1 MTELSESSTQG
12 AAWQSVAQTP
22 APPAMADAYGQ
33 MAELTAQLAARDHF
47 IAYVS
52 HELRNSLSPLCLLA
66 DQCGAL
72 ASDAPARSAAAA
84 RAAMLSRNLGRLLA
98 SITWVAELCDLRR
111 GKLYLEP
118 TAVELTE
125 LLGDIC
131 RELASDA
138 AAWGAE
144 LVIEP
149 GPRVAGS
156 WDRSRLKQ
164 LLIGLVSNAI
174 RHAGG
179 RIELRAAARDGDAE
193 LEVRD
198 HGAGIDPGT
207 LPRLF
212 EIEPVRRSS
221 GFGIGLWMVKTL
233 TAAMRGSVTGA
244 NCGDGGARF
253 TVILPRR

>member
-1 MTELSESSTQG
+1 MTELSESSQG
-12 AAWQSVAQTP
+12 AAWQPVAPTT
-22 APPAMADAYGQ
+22 PPAMAEAQGQ
-33 MAELTAQLAARDHF
+33 IAELTAELAARDHF

-52 HELRNSLSPLCLLA
+52 HELRNSLSPLHLLA
-66 DQCGAL
+66 DQCGAP
-72 ASDAPARSAAAA
+72 ASESPARPAVAP
-84 RAAMLSRNLGRLLA
+84 RAAMLRRNLERLLA

-111 GKLYLEP
+111 GKLYLDP

-125 LLGDIC
+125 LLGEIS

-156 WDRSRLKQ
+156 WDRARLKQ
-164 LLIGLVSNAI
+164 LLTGLVSNAI

-179 RIELRAAARDGDAE
+179 RIELRAGARNGDAE
-193 LEVRD
+193 LEIRD
-198 HGAGIDPGT
+198 HGPGIDPGM
-207 LPRLF
+207 LPKLF
-212 EIEPVRRSS
+212 AIEPVRRSS

-233 TAAMRGSVTGA
+233 TAAMRGSVVGA